1 MTRIEP
7 KNNLIAKKVIR
18 EIKRDKNPQKVFLIQ
33 RRKNLD
39 STYNNALSQESV
51 IIKSA
56 FALFYNFLSDIA
68 RHFAIMIK
76 LHGVSPTPLSG

>member
-7 KNNLIAKKVIR
+7 KVNLIAKKAIR
-18 EIKRDKNPQKVFLIQ
+18 EIKRDKNTQRVFLTQ
-33 RRKNLD
+33 KRKSLNT
-39 STYNNALSQESV
+39 TYNTLSQESV
-51 IIKSA
+51 MIKSA

>member
-7 KNNLIAKKVIR
+7 KNNLIAKKAIR
-18 EIKRDKNPQKVFLIQ
+18 EIKRDKNTQRVFLTQ
-33 RRKNLD
+33 KRKSLNT
-39 STYNNALSQESV
+39 TYNTLSQESV
-51 IIKSA
+51 TIKSA

-76 LHGVSPTPLSG
+76 LHRVSPTPLSG

>member
-7 KNNLIAKKVIR
+7 KVNLIAKKAIR
-18 EIKRDKNPQKVFLIQ
+18 EIKRDKNTQRVFLTQ
-33 RRKNLD
+33 KRKSL
-39 STYNNALSQESV
+39 NNAYNTLSQESV
-51 IIKSA
+51 MIKSA

>member
-7 KNNLIAKKVIR
+7 KINLIAKKAIR
-18 EIKRDKNPQKVFLIQ
+18 EIKRDKNTQKVFLNP
-33 RRKNLD
+33 KEKSLN
-39 STYNNALSQESV
+39 STYNTLSQESV

>member
-7 KNNLIAKKVIR
+7 KVNLIAKKAIR
-18 EIKRDKNPQKVFLIQ
+18 EIKRDKNTQRVFLTQ
-33 RRKNLD
+33 KRKSL
-39 STYNNALSQESV
+39 NNAYNTLSQESV
-51 IIKSA
+51 MIKSA

-76 LHGVSPTPLSG
+76 LHRVSPTPLSG

>member
-18 EIKRDKNPQKVFLIQ
+18 EIKRDKNTQKAFLTQ
-33 RRKNLD
+33 KRKSLN
-39 STYNNALSQESV
+39 TAYNTLSQESV
-51 IIKSA
+51 TIKSA

-76 LHGVSPTPLSG
+76 LHRVSPTPLSG